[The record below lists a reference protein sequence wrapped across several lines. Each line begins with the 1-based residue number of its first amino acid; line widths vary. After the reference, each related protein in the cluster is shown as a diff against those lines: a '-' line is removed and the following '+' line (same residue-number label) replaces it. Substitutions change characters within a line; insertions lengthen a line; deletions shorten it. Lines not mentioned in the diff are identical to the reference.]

1 MKKRRKQHEEAFNIS
16 NSPIPKFLGEKDQIL
31 ELRQIKN
38 NSHQKVVTPNTFK
51 FGKFLC
57 DPTIQLNNMVETTP
71 FLNKLDPELA
81 A

>member
-1 MKKRRKQHEEAFNIS
+1 MKKRRKQHEEAFN
-16 NSPIPKFLGEKDQIL
+16 
-31 ELRQIKN
+31 
-38 NSHQKVVTPNTFK
+38 HQKVVTPNKFK